1 MEGRSHEDFREN
13 SNASRT
19 EGSAAVLEQLRD
31 GLIVSCQAMYSD
43 SPTNTPDFLARMAQA
58 AVRGGAR
65 GIRANMP
72 RNIRAIKQAVDVSI
86 IGLYK
91 ETTPGYDVYITP
103 TFEHAKLV
111 VEAGARI
118 VALDGTLRERPGSED
133 LETLVERIREE
144 LGALVMLDV
153 STLEEGLFGADLQAD
168 LISTTLSGYTS
179 YSPKQEGPDLSLVRD
194 LTRRVK
200 VPIVA
205 EGRIAS
211 PDEVRAAFE
220 AGAFA
225 VVVGRA
231 ITDPESI
238 TRRYVAATRRGL
250 KR

>member
-1 MEGRSHEDFREN
+1 MSPSFAN
-13 SNASRT
+13 S
-19 EGSAAVLEQLRD
+19 G
-31 GLIVSCQAMYSD
+31 
-43 SPTNTPDFLARMAQA
+43 
-58 AVRGGAR
+58 
-65 GIRANMP
+65 
-72 RNIRAIKQAVDVSI
+72 
-86 IGLYK
+86 YK

-111 VEAGARI
+111 VEAGAQI

-144 LGALVMLDV
+144 LGAQVMLDV

-194 LTRRVK
+194 LARRVK

-238 TRRYVAATRRGL
+238 TRRYVAATRR
-250 KR
+250 RV